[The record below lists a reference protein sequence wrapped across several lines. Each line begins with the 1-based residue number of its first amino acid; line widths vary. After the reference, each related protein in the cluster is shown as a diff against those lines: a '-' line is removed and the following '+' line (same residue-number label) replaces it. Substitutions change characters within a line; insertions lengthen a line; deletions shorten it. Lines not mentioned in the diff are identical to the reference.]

1 VINKRI
7 LSTIHHASKCLVI
20 VSVMLMLISTGCTRV
35 ESPKTPIPISET
47 PVEEPITP
55 VAEMA
60 NPTKNKYDAII
71 QAYLEQI
78 PEETLTQTPVSEEKQ
93 SILVNRMV
101 QLYKEKASTKEIY
114 ELYLEG
120 IRQLSPKQGDK
131 FVAYAISGMNN
142 NIYDDSMDLE
152 KIAYD
157 PIFFETF
164 FEEADRVQYKY
175 IELSRDPKRIMNQEV
190 REIVEAAK
198 DQGYYV
204 ASSEGMLYYLVD
216 FTVFAKYRNYNTAT
230 MATLIEILAFDTLDP
245 MTSDAALI
253 VSGSTLAARTY
264 YIEKKL
270 EEYPSS
276 PDMAPLAMRYKEYMF
291 MLLYGVNNT
300 PTFSYETNRLTDET
314 MSLFEEV
321 KMLEDS
327 YMSESVKEFRRIV
340 EANDGIIDESTRDK
354 TKEIFVKIDKRYGIT
369 DDGYYDFEPW
379 MSDTP

>member
-1 VINKRI
+1 MKKI
-7 LSTIHHASKCLVI
+7 LILIHHASKCLLLSVI
-20 VSVMLMLISTGCTRV
+20 LMLISTGCTSV
-35 ESPKTPIPISET
+35 ESPKTPIPVSET
-47 PVEEPITP
+47 PIEEPITA
-55 VAEMA
+55 VSEKV
-60 NPTKNKYDAII
+60 NLTQDQYDAII

-78 PEETLTQTPVSEEKQ
+78 PEETVTQTPISEEEQ
-93 SILVNRMV
+93 SILVNKMV
-101 QLYKEKASTKEIY
+101 QLYEEKASTKEIY
-114 ELYLEG
+114 ELFLDG
-120 IRQLSPKQGDK
+120 IIQLSPKQGDK

-142 NIYDDSMDLE
+142 NIYDDSMNLE

-157 PIFFETF
+157 SIFFEAF
-164 FEEADRVQYKY
+164 FKEADRVQYKY
-175 IELSRDPKRIMNQEV
+175 IDLNRETQFIMNQEV

-204 ASSEGMLYYLVD
+204 ASSEGMLYYQVD
-216 FTVFAKYRNYNTAT
+216 YTVFANYRNYNTMS

-270 EEYPSS
+270 EAYISAQ
-276 PDMAPLAMRYKEYMF
+276 DMAPLAARYKEYMF

-300 PTFSYETNRLTDET
+300 PTFSYETNRLTDES

-321 KMLEDS
+321 EMLEDS

-354 TKEIFVKIDKRYGIT
+354 TKEIFIEIDKRYGTT

-379 MSDTP
+379 ISNTP